1 MIFFYIPFFYTFKTR
16 LISIDKIISWGM
28 IYIIPISIA
37 NFILNVEHNGFIDFL
52 NLFFSF
58 SLVYSLYE
66 LGYIYNDAVTI
77 KNEVKP
83 TLRLSIAELQF
94 FYRHKISIVFVRV
107 FIALLLSILISNEYG
122 FGVYLTWLI
131 IPLYAGYNK
140 IRSRWNLPLHFL
152 LVTLRYSCPAL
163 AVSGDVTVFF
173 IMFLVF
179 SLINL
184 IERGGEKRFNFSFLQ
199 KSIFNNHDRFRCI
212 YYGLMLIMAWII
224 FMWDQDSI
232 AFYTLWVLTIYF
244 FIYRTLL
251 YLMISIKG
259 GR

>member
-1 MIFFYIPFFYTFKTR
+1 MIFFYAPFLYTFKTR
-16 LISIDKIISWGM
+16 LISIEKIISWGM

-37 NFILNVEHNGFIDFL
+37 NFILNIEHNGFIDFF
-52 NLFFSF
+52 NLFLSF

-77 KNEVKP
+77 KNEAKP

-94 FYRHKISIVFVRV
+94 FYRHKITIVFIRV
-107 FIALLLSILISNEYG
+107 FIALLLSIFISNEYG
-122 FGVYLTWLI
+122 VGVYLTWLL
-131 IPLYAGYNK
+131 IPLYVGYNK

-152 LVTLRYSCPAL
+152 LVTLRYSCPVL
-163 AVSGDVTVFF
+163 AVNGDVIVVF
-173 IMFLVF
+173 IMFVIF

-184 IERGGEKRFNFSFLQ
+184 IERGGEKRFNFLFLQ

-212 YYGLMLIMAWII
+212 YYGIMFIMAWGIYT
-224 FMWDQDSI
+224 WNQNSI
-232 AFYTLWVLTIYF
+232 AFYTLLVLTIYF

-251 YLMISIKG
+251 YLMVSIKG